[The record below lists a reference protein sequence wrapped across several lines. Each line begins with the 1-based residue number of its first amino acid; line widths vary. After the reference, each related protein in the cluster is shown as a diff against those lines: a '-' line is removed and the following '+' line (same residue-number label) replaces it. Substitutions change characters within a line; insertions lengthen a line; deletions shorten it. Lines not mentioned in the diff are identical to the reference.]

1 MNRYTDKLMRDYLSR
16 TERGDR
22 DDIARDE
29 RRGDG
34 RSESLDERR
43 GRNRSSRMND
53 RMDDER
59 DNNRYD
65 DRYDD
70 NYDDSRRSR
79 NSRGQFTD
87 RHYEEEPKAHLSRSD
102 MRRWSSNLKNKDGT
116 RGPHF
121 EKEHVRELSEKMKL
135 EFDEYTFDELLMTMN
150 MLYSDYCKV
159 VRFNET
165 EMKIAKYIEMA
176 MAFLEDDDGYSPSDK
191 LARYYCFVVPHE

>member
-1 MNRYTDKLMRDYLSR
+1 MNRHTDKLMRDYISR
-16 TERGDR
+16 KMSGNRDDMERDEFRGDR
-22 DDIARDE
+22 RDHAHDE
-29 RRGDG
+29 RRGG
-34 RSESLDERR
+34 RGGRMSEEHDYAR
-43 GRNRSSRMND
+43 
-53 RMDDER
+53 
-59 DNNRYD
+59 D

-70 NYDDSRRSR
+70 RYDDSRRSR

-87 RHYEEEPKAHLSRSD
+87 RHYEEDYADAHLSKSD

-121 EKEHVRELSEKMKL
+121 EREHVRELAEKMKL
-135 EFDEYTFDELLMTMN
+135 EFEEYTFDELLMTMN

-159 VRFNET
+159 VRFNEN